1 MPTSRPTPPRKIVPF
16 LLMIVLA
23 AISAPRDWGAAAE
36 NKAATAAEGE
46 ILQLLHKQVED
57 WNHGNIEGFMAGY
70 WNSPDL
76 TFYSGGTVTRGWQ
89 PTLERY
95 KKRYQGAG
103 LEMGNLTFDDLEV
116 TGLAADTAMV
126 RGRWRLAMKEGKKP
140 QGLFTLLLRKFPEG
154 WRIVHD
160 HSSVQPE
167 KTGS

>member
-1 MPTSRPTPPRKIVPF
+1 MLFNRPTPRTIVLF
-16 LLMIVLA
+16 LLMVTLA
-23 AISAPRDWGAAAE
+23 MSSVSRIWGAAAE
-36 NKAATAAEGE
+36 NKAASATQSE

-76 TFYSGGTVTRGWQ
+76 TFYSGATVTRGWQ

-103 LEMGNLTFDDLEV
+103 QEMGTLNFDDLDV
-116 TGLAADTAMV
+116 TVVSGDTAMV
-126 RGRWRLAMKEGKKP
+126 RGRWRLEMKEGKKP
-140 QGLFTLLLRKFPEG
+140 QGVFTLLLRKFPEG

-160 HSSVQPE
+160 HSSGQA
-167 KTGS
+167 